1 MTSQAS
7 AQAAGNTWPRLINAL
22 INGTDLTAGNTEWA
36 MNSIMSGEAT
46 PAQVAGFLVALRSK
60 GETVDELVGLVEAMI
75 ANASPIEIAGQK
87 LDIVGTGGD
96 QQNTVNISTMAALI
110 AAGAGAKVVKHGNRA
125 ASSTSGSADVLEALG
140 VRLDLP
146 IPRVA
151 LNAEEAGITFCF
163 AQVFHPSMR
172 HAAVARRELGVPTAF
187 NFLGPMI
194 NPAHVQASAVGVA
207 NERMAPLVAGVLA
220 KRGSRGLVF
229 RGNDGLDELTTTGP
243 SRVWEIRNGAVS
255 EEMFDPRDL
264 GIRRATLEEL
274 RGGDAAANAA
284 VVRSVLAGAPRS
296 RARCGPAE
304 RRGRARGLR
313 PGCRRPVQRAD
324 GRGVEAGGRVHRIGC
339 GRGRPGPLGRPAL
352 PQLRFTTL
360 TGDCRARLI
369 GRRYRR
375 RPRRVALL
383 FEAEGEGRVQVVLG
397 VGAEGDLRGGVD
409 DAGNLGE
416 LVRDDVRQILVL
428 RDPGDGNEIPFAGD
442 GIDLADAL
450 DGGDL
455 LRGLRDAG
463 SVCLNQDES
472 GDHV

>member
-22 INGTDLTAGNTEWA
+22 IGGVDLTAGSTEWA

-60 GETVDELVGLVEAMI
+60 GETVDELAGLVEAMI
-75 ANASPIEIAGQK
+75 ANANPIEIAGEK

-110 AAGAGAKVVKHGNRA
+110 CAGAGAKVVKHGNRA
-125 ASSTSGSADVLEALG
+125 SSSTTGSADVLESLG

-146 IPRVA
+146 ISRVA

-163 AQVFHPSMR
+163 ANVFHPSMR

-187 NFLGPMI
+187 NFLGPMT

-243 SRVWEIRNGAVS
+243 SRVWEIRNGEVTDG
-255 EEMFDPRDL
+255 MFDPRDL
-264 GIRRATLEEL
+264 DIRRVTLEEL

-284 VVRSVLAGAPRS
+284 VVRAVLAGTP
-296 RARCGPAE
+296 GPA
-304 RRGRARGLR
+304 RDAALLNAAAGL
-313 PGCRRPVQRAD
+313 VAFD
-324 GRGVEAGGRVHRIGC
+324 LDAV
-339 GRGRPGPLGRPAL
+339 GPLADRMAAAL
-352 PQLRFTTL
+352 K
-360 TGDCRARLI
+360 RAEQSIESGAASVVLDRW
-369 GRRYRR
+369 
-375 RPRRVALL
+375 VALSQ
-383 FEAEGEGRVQVVLG
+383 A
-397 VGAEGDLRGGVD
+397 A
-409 DAGNLGE
+409 
-416 LVRDDVRQILVL
+416 
-428 RDPGDGNEIPFAGD
+428 
-442 GIDLADAL
+442 
-450 DGGDL
+450 
-455 LRGLRDAG
+455 
-463 SVCLNQDES
+463 
-472 GDHV
+472 